1 MNRSATAS
9 DSRAAPVASGQTSG
23 QATLAA
29 TAMIWLASY
38 ALSY

>member
-9 DSRAAPVASGQTSG
+9 DSRAAPVASG